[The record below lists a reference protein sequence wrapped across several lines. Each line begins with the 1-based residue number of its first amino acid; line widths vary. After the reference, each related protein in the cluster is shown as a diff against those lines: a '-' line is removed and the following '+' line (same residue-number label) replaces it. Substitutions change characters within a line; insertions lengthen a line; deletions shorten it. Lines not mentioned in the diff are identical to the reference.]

1 MKKRLIA
8 LILAMVMLA
17 ALGGC
22 GGSEEKEAA
31 AEEEAAEQT
40 EEAAEEAEQ
49 TPSATPAPTFNW
61 KPDGPLTILVPY
73 ENGNINDTSIRVLAQ
88 FLEKYIG
95 QVVYLENVTGE
106 SPADG
111 WAELDRRDGDGLTL
125 GVIDLPTF
133 NNTIIQGLR
142 PYGTDSFTVICNHVT
157 EADVVVVRKND
168 NRFRSLD
175 DLVEYGLAHQGE
187 LVAATSG
194 EKGANHIAVQAL
206 AKSAQFTYG
215 VNHQDGVANELQALR
230 DEAADFCVVTAADIA
245 ERDTDL
251 RVLGVFSDERIE
263 AYPEVPTLGELG
275 YYDGALGVYRC
286 IVAPGDISD
295 DVRAFYEDAFRQ
307 AMEDPEYADA
317 SSGITTDYM
326 DSAQTVALVRH
337 QQAFARSLNDAF
349 WTIEVPV
356 TEEEAPAEG

>member
-1 MKKRLIA
+1 MKKRLVA
-8 LILAMVMLA
+8 LILAMMMLA

-22 GGSEEKEAA
+22 GGSGEKE
-31 AEEEAAEQT
+31 EAPEQT
-40 EEAAEEAEQ
+40 DAGEAAEEAAEQ

-61 KPDGPLTILVPY
+61 KPDSPVTILVPY

-88 FLEKYIG
+88 YLEKYIG
-95 QVVYLENVTGE
+95 QMVYLENVAGE
-106 SPADG
+106 SPAEG
-111 WAELDRRDGDGLTL
+111 WAELNRRDGDGLTL
-125 GVIDLPTF
+125 GVIDLPAF
-133 NNTIIQGLR
+133 NNSIVQALHS
-142 PYGTDSFTVICNHVT
+142 YGTDSFTVICNHVS

-187 LVAATSG
+187 LVAATDG
-194 EKGANHIAVQAL
+194 EKKANHIAVQAL

-215 VNHQDGVANELQALR
+215 VNHQDSAANELQALR
-230 DEAADFCVVTAADIA
+230 DEGADFCVVTVADIA

-251 RVLGVFSDERIE
+251 RVLGVFSEERIE

-286 IVAPGDISD
+286 VVAPGDISD

-326 DSAQTVALVRH
+326 DSAATVALVRH
-337 QQAFARSLNDAF
+337 QQAFVRGLNDAF